1 MVINNSMLLL
11 QAQQIIEVFRSSTFA
26 FYCIFLLAFFCF
38 MVYIVIINNQ
48 KGSETMKQIRKYE
61 TLNHNQINNLIDY
74 LDLLRRIE
82 RFGNYTI
89 NKAKQDEETRDQ
101 LAFVACLDFFDTG
114 DIIEALEQYETLAMS
129 ELDTDPNQFESVDVF
144 ASRVAELLPLRF
156 RLAIIN
162 I

>member
-1 MVINNSMLLL
+1 
-11 QAQQIIEVFRSSTFA
+11 
-26 FYCIFLLAFFCF
+26 
-38 MVYIVIINNQ
+38 
-48 KGSETMKQIRKYE
+48 MKQIRKYE

-74 LDLLRRIE
+74 LDLPNRIERIE

-89 NKAKQDEETRDQ
+89 NKAKQDKETRDQ

-156 RLAIIN
+156 KLAIIN
-162 I
+162 L